1 MRTNDLDICGNCQHW
16 VRGTNQPRHAESFT
30 DGGGECRRHTPRGGQ
45 FYVYQEAHGEG
56 ENLNKV
62 SIVSF
67 PFPPTHQLD
76 WCSEWDAPFPQESE
90 EVRRD

>member
-1 MRTNDLDICGNCQHW
+1 MRTSDLDICGNCQHW
-16 VRGTNQPRHAESFT
+16 VRGTNQPRHASTFA

-45 FYVYQEAHGEG
+45 FHVYQDAKGEG
-56 ENLNKV
+56 ENLNVV

-76 WCSEWDAPFPQESE
+76 WCSEWDAPFPQGSAES
-90 EVRRD
+90 